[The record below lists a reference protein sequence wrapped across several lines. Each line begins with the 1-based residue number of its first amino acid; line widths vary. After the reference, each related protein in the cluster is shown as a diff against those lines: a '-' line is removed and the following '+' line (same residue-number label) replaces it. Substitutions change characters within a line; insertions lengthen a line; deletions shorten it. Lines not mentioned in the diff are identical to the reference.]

1 MTEKKTIKR
10 EDVKDKLIKD
20 AYFEKGNFF
29 IKTYQSAIALL
40 SWLGF
45 FLPFIWLAL
54 PYLSPLKMERFQ
66 IFSYFEEIVTF
77 KFLFYFLSIAFLIIA
92 ISYFV
97 LTLFNNYRFKNM
109 LQKEEQYNARRL
121 KKREV
126 ILEKGYI
133 ERFGAAIDRKKA
145 KYYSVSEEQN
155 LSVNFVKTLFEKES
169 VN

>member
-1 MTEKKTIKR
+1 MREKNTIKR
-10 EDVKDKLIKD
+10 EDVKDKLIRD

-29 IKTYQSAIALL
+29 IKTYQSAVALL

-54 PYLSPLKMERFQ
+54 PYLYPLKMKRFQ

-77 KFLFYFLSIAFLIIA
+77 KFLFSFLSIAFLIIA
-92 ISYFV
+92 ISYFI
-97 LTLFNNYRFKNM
+97 LTLFNNFRFKNM
-109 LQKEEQYNARRL
+109 LQKEEQYDAGRL

-126 ILEKGYI
+126 ILEKAYT
-133 ERFGAAIDRKKA
+133 ERFGEVITRKKT

-155 LSVNFVKTLFEKES
+155 LSVNFVKELFEEES